1 MIAFLYLA
9 SIVVFNFSVFFILN
23 KKPYNIPSN
32 KNYARLRS
40 TLIVIRKLKN
50 DQEKTIE
57 AIKPYLT
64 KNSESIVKLD
74 QHIQN
79 LKKLKTKA

>member
-1 MIAFLYLA
+1 MIAFFYLA